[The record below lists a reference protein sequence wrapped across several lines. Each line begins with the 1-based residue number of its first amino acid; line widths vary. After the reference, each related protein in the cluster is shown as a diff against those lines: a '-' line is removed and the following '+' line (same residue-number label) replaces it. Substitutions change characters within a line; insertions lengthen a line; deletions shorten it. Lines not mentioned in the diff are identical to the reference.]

1 LKSVFHISKVSELF
15 CFSSHR
21 LQEKMKLCIIKIGK
35 KRTERRE
42 DMAELEIKTEKRE
55 INL

>member
-1 LKSVFHISKVSELF
+1 
-15 CFSSHR
+15 
-21 LQEKMKLCIIKIGK
+21 MKLCIIKIGK